1 MSILV
6 DAETRILCQG
16 MTGRQ
21 GTFFCDQAMAYG
33 SRIVAGVTPGRGGSK
48 HLHVPVFDRVADAI
62 DATAADT
69 SVIFVPPR
77 DAAAAMLEAI
87 TARLRL
93 VVCVT
98 EGVPV
103 QDMVRV
109 RRALEDSDTILI
121 GPNSVGVITPG
132 QCKIGV
138 MPGLIHSPGRVGIV
152 SRSSTLT
159 YEVVAQTT
167 AARLGQ
173 STVVS
178 IGADPVHGIGFV
190 DVLAMMM
197 EDADTHAIVLV
208 GEIGGAEE
216 EQAAHFIKQRQS
228 AKPIIA
234 LVAGTSAPPGRRMG
248 HAGAII
254 TGGEGTARAKIAAL
268 RDAGVMVAQS
278 PARVGVQVASSLL
291 K

>member
-1 MSILV
+1 MSILINA
-6 DAETRILCQG
+6 DTRIICQG

-33 SRIVAGVTPGRGGSK
+33 SRIVAGVTPGKGGSK
-48 HLHVPVFDRVADAI
+48 HLYMPVFDRVADAV
-62 DATAADT
+62 DSSGADT

-87 TARLRL
+87 KARLRL

-109 RRALEDSDTILI
+109 RRALQDSETLLI

-132 QCKIGV
+132 ECKIGV
-138 MPGLIHSPGRVGIV
+138 MPGHIHSPGRVGIV

-178 IGADPVHGIGFV
+178 IGADPVHGMGFV
-190 DVLAMMM
+190 DVLSLLV
-197 EDADTHAIVLV
+197 DDPDTHAIVLV

-216 EQAAHFIKQRQS
+216 EEAATFIKQRRVD
-228 AKPIIA
+228 KPIIG

-254 TGGEGTARAKIAAL
+254 SGAEGTARAKIAAL
-268 RDAGVMVAQS
+268 KDAGVVMASS
-278 PARVGVQVASSLL
+278 PARVGAQVAAAL
-291 K
+291 